1 MSNKLSLR
9 HSSPWLVLGCI
20 TLLRAMSADYLP
32 PSIILVI
39 GLILGL
45 VGYGMGKLPI
55 DVDFWPFYL
64 VNARGA
70 TAGIVYLLNLEKIFI
85 SRSSRVA
92 LSLFAMSFENKSIIS
107 NPALTVLLTLPMPV
121 AFFLLSND
129 SNRCLYISTGILG
142 TCSGAL
148 DVISGST
155 TYEAFGC
162 NNFVV
167 KQTIVQ
173 TNVPLGVL
181 VFGCLAAVNYK
192 KEGEGISHVICLGLQ
207 CYSRS
212 FIIWGYISLVGTI
225 LSFILLLRKQNLY
238 SHKS

>member
-1 MSNKLSLR
+1 MKE
-9 HSSPWLVLGCI
+9 
-20 TLLRAMSADYLP
+20 LP
-32 PSIILVI
+32 R
-39 GLILGL
+39 
-45 VGYGMGKLPI
+45 

-92 LSLFAMSFENKSIIS
+92 LSLFAMSFVFSLFGRISSQLCVCNFLCWIITRYCFQENKSIIS

-167 KQTIVQ
+167 KQTIIQ

-181 VFGCLAAVNYK
+181 VFGCLAAGNYQ
-192 KEGEGISHVICLGLQ
+192 KEGEGSHGICLGLQ